1 VYNTT
6 TERIVDLTWQGHN
19 VVIADVPAV
28 NGPDVSIPFDT
39 SAVNGD
45 GTQCILDGEF
55 LGSCTSPFTATGLS
69 SGQHT
74 LRISPSIVG
83 GYFATAT
90 RTFTVQ

>member
-1 VYNTT
+1 
-6 TERIVDLTWQGHN
+6 
-19 VVIADVPAV
+19 
-28 NGPDVSIPFDT
+28 VSIPFDT